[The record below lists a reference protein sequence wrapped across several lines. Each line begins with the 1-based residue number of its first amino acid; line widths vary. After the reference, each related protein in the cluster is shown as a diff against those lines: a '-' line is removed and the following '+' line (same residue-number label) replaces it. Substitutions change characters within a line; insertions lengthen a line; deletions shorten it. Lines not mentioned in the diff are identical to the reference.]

1 MNLFSKVAQ
10 SPYTS
15 AFFAHAGVAYF
26 VMSLGARAASPLWIC
41 ALIAVIAAA
50 IKEFYVDIRW
60 EQNPPQTYADSAGDF
75 AGYLVGI
82 VAAAYLCSWRIVL

>member
-1 MNLFSKVAQ
+1 MNLFSKIAQ
-10 SPYTS
+10 SPITS
-15 AFFAHAGVAYF
+15 AFFAHSGVAFF
-26 VMSLGARAASPLWIC
+26 VMFLGSRAHSPMWIC
-41 ALIAVIAAA
+41 ALSAVIAAA

-60 EQNPPQTYADSAGDF
+60 EQNPQQTVVDSAGDF